1 MGTLKEELYI
11 CIQSHCW
18 WFGSSSSL
26 RSTGL
31 EKLYRASSATSK
43 LHQWGQRSEL
53 CDLLLL
59 FPQHLSLS
67 YLLSLYQSRFWQ
79 GILDL
84 QPNSCTQQVTNT
96 KSMLLSKQLLPAT
109 REMPGVVFVPMFIF
123 NYNLMMVALNK
134 MKAHIPDVFFT
145 EYAAFS
151 FYLWWNFSNIL
162 CHSKYFAIETNTLIF
177 YILMSTIV
185 YCAHSFELCVVAH
198 AYTSRSW
205 EAGADA
211 QKFSYLKK

>member
-1 MGTLKEELYI
+1 
-11 CIQSHCW
+11 
-18 WFGSSSSL
+18 
-26 RSTGL
+26 
-31 EKLYRASSATSK
+31 
-43 LHQWGQRSEL
+43 
-53 CDLLLL
+53 
-59 FPQHLSLS
+59 
-67 YLLSLYQSRFWQ
+67 
-79 GILDL
+79 
-84 QPNSCTQQVTNT
+84 
-96 KSMLLSKQLLPAT
+96 
-109 REMPGVVFVPMFIF
+109 MPGVVFVPMFIF

>member
-1 MGTLKEELYI
+1 MFPCDLAKNFLESSLPHRQHGYFADSGKIRLLQCLSHKVVSRKCKTLNSKSNLNGNSKGGALHLY
-11 CIQSHCW
+11 STHCW
-18 WFGSSSSL
+18 WFRSSSSL

-43 LHQWGQRSEL
+43 LDQWGQCSEL

-84 QPNSCTQQVTNT
+84 QPNSCSQQVTNT

-109 REMPGVVFVPMFIF
+109 REMPGVVFVPKFIF

-134 MKAHIPDVFFT
+134 MKAHIPDMFFT
-145 EYAAFS
+145 E
-151 FYLWWNFSNIL
+151 
-162 CHSKYFAIETNTLIF
+162 
-177 YILMSTIV
+177 
-185 YCAHSFELCVVAH
+185 
-198 AYTSRSW
+198 
-205 EAGADA
+205 
-211 QKFSYLKK
+211 